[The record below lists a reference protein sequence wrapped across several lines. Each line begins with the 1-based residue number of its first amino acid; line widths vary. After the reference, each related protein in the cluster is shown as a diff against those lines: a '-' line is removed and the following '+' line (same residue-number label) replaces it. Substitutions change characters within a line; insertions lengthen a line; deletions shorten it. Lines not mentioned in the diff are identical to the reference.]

1 VTPQE
6 QADAIIADAAWG
18 WATDPTRAIAQA
30 TQRAA
35 TAREGR
41 AAQYVHGPQSQREAS
56 ASHWT
61 QVALILTEAAG
72 REPGQV
78 LTNLRDRQ

>member
-6 QADAIIADAAWG
+6 RADAITTDKAWG
-18 WATDPTRAIAQA
+18 WATDPTRAIAHA

-41 AAQYVHGPQSQREAS
+41 AAQYVHGSDTEREAS
-56 ASHWT
+56 ARHWT
-61 QVALILTEAAG
+61 QVALLLCEAAG

-78 LTNLRDRQ
+78 LTNLRDAQ